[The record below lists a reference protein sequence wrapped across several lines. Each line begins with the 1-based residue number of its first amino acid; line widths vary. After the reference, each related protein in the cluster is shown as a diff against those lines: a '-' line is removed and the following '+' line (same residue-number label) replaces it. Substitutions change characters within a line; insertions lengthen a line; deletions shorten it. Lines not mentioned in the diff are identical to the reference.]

1 MNDTIQGAVEPAVTD
16 RYEALLRVSQTLMS
30 IHSSE
35 ELFRVLARELRGVV
49 SFYVM
54 GLGIYDE
61 NMHEVRLTSYGEPGV
76 PLQVP
81 KLAPEETFTWWVYQH
96 QQPLMIPSLDTET
109 RFPAVAEMLK
119 NRGVRSVCALPLTTV
134 HRRLGGLAVGSTE
147 ADAYSREEVSFLS
160 LVANQVALAVDDA
173 LNFDALQLA
182 EENVRASEKSFRLIV
197 DSIPGLVVTMTAQGE
212 LEFVSQQCLDYFG
225 MTLDELK
232 GWATSDIVHSDDLS
246 RVLATWKSSVETGHP
261 YDSEYRIRRAD
272 GMYRWFHVCG
282 LPLRNEEGRIVRW
295 YVLHTDI
302 DDRKRVEDALRASE
316 LNLRL
321 IVDVIPQ
328 FISVIDPEG
337 RVLYANQLLLEYIG
351 WNLEDLKANDFPAMI
366 FHPDDFERLRGERQ
380 KALALGIPFEL
391 ELRSRRNDGKYRWFL
406 VRYNPLRDERK
417 NVLRW
422 YASAT
427 DIDDR
432 KRAEE
437 ALRASELNFRGIIDS
452 IPGLIHTLTGSG
464 ELEFVNQQNLEYFGK
479 TLEELR
485 SWASN
490 DVFHPDDLPRALDA
504 WKHTLETG
512 RPDEIECRLRRADG
526 VHRWF
531 QLRCLPL
538 RDSEGRIIR
547 WMSLHTDIDDR
558 KRAEEAL
565 RTSELNF
572 RLIVDSVPGLV
583 CTMNAA
589 GELQLL
595 NRPVLEYFGKTIE
608 ELKSWATSDA
618 VHPDDLPRVIT
629 AFASSI
635 ETGNP
640 YDIEHRCR
648 RADGVYRWFQV
659 RALPVRETEGRII
672 SWYIL
677 LTDIDDRKKAEDR
690 LQLLLDVTN
699 QVVSNLQLRD
709 LLRAISGNIRRV
721 MQCDCASLALPD
733 AENNQLQLNVLD
745 FPEGKGFIKEEG
757 GYSIEGSPYGTAF
770 RTMKPLAL
778 DSPFTAWVDNAVVQ
792 SRIVEGFKSL
802 CFIPLIRRNRAI
814 GTLNLGRLRGG
825 AFTEEDLYF
834 LGQVASQIAIA
845 VENALEYGQITEAK
859 ERLAEQKVYLENEIR
874 LEHNFEEI
882 IGNSPRLKAVLESV
896 RIVAPADSTVLI
908 QGETGTGKEVIARA
922 IHNLSSR
929 KDQAFV
935 KVNCAAIPLG
945 LLESE
950 LFGHEKGSFTG
961 AIARRIG
968 RFELAH
974 KGTLFL
980 DEVSDIPLELQPK
993 LLRVLQEQ
1001 EFERLGSSRTQHVD
1015 VRLLAATNVSLS
1027 QMVAEKKFRS
1037 DLYYRLKVFP
1047 IDVPPLRDRRGD
1059 IPLLVHYFANKYARR
1074 MGKQIESIPNETMD
1088 ALSHYSWPGNIRELQ
1103 NLMERSAL
1111 LSTGP
1116 SLRVPLAEILADSG
1130 LSTASGD
1137 NALKQAERE
1146 QIVRALRDSNWVV
1159 GGAGGAAARLGLKRT
1174 SLAYKMQK
1182 LGISRPPQ

>member
-1 MNDTIQGAVEPAVTD
+1 MNNTIQRAGEPAVTD

-35 ELFRVLARELRGVV
+35 ELFRVLARELRAVV

-54 GLGIYDE
+54 GVGIYDE
-61 NMHEVRLTSYGEPGV
+61 NAHEVRLTSYGEPGV

-96 QQPLMIPSLDTET
+96 QQPLIIPSLDAET

-119 NRGVRSVCALPLTTV
+119 NSGVRSVCALPLTTV
-134 HRRLGGLAVGSTE
+134 HRRLGGLAVGSIE

-160 LVANQVALAVDDA
+160 LVANQVALAVDDV
-173 LNFDALQLA
+173 LNFDALQHA
-182 EENVRASEKSFRLIV
+182 EENVRAGEKSFRLIV

-272 GMYRWFHVCG
+272 GMYRWFHVRG

-302 DDRKRVEDALRASE
+302 DDRKR
-316 LNLRL
+316 
-321 IVDVIPQ
+321 
-328 FISVIDPEG
+328 
-337 RVLYANQLLLEYIG
+337 
-351 WNLEDLKANDFPAMI
+351 
-366 FHPDDFERLRGERQ
+366 
-380 KALALGIPFEL
+380 
-391 ELRSRRNDGKYRWFL
+391 
-406 VRYNPLRDERK
+406 
-417 NVLRW
+417 
-422 YASAT
+422 
-427 DIDDR
+427 
-432 KRAEE
+432 AEE
-437 ALRASELNFRGIIDS
+437 ALRASEQSLRLVVDS
-452 IPGLIHTLTGSG
+452 IPGLVSTMNASG
-464 ELEFVNQQNLEYFGK
+464 EPQLFNRQLLEYFGR
-479 TLEELR
+479 TPEELR
-485 SWASN
+485 N
-490 DVFHPDDLPRALDA
+490 
-504 WKHTLETG
+504 
-512 RPDEIECRLRRADG
+512 
-526 VHRWF
+526 
-531 QLRCLPL
+531 
-538 RDSEGRIIR
+538 
-547 WMSLHTDIDDR
+547 
-558 KRAEEAL
+558 
-565 RTSELNF
+565 
-572 RLIVDSVPGLV
+572 
-583 CTMNAA
+583 
-589 GELQLL
+589 
-595 NRPVLEYFGKTIE
+595 
-608 ELKSWATSDA
+608 WATSDL
-618 VHPDDLPRVIT
+618 VHPDDLRRVIADNT
-629 AFASSI
+629 VQGVI
-635 ETGNP
+635 KTENP
-640 YDIEHRCR
+640 YDIELRIR

-659 RALPVRETEGRII
+659 RNHPVRDTEGHVLR
-672 SWYIL
+672 WYSL
-677 LTDIDDRKKAEDR
+677 LTDIDQRKQAEDR

-733 AENNQLQLNVLD
+733 AENDQLQLNVLD
-745 FPEGKGFIKEEG
+745 FPEGKGFLKEEG
-757 GYSIEGSPYGTAF
+757 VYSIEGSPYGTAF

-778 DSPFTAWVDNAVVQ
+778 DSPFATWVDNPVVQ
-792 SRIVEGFKSL
+792 SRIAEGFKSL

-814 GTLNLGRLRGG
+814 GTLNLGRLRGE

-845 VENALEYGQITEAK
+845 VENALEYGQIKEAK
-859 ERLAEQKVYLENEIR
+859 ERLAEQKFYLENEIR

-1059 IPLLVHYFANKYARR
+1059 IPLLVRYFANKYARR

-1088 ALSHYSWPGNIRELQ
+1088 ALSRYSWPGNIRELQ

-1146 QIVRALRDSNWVV
+1146 QIVRALRESNWVV